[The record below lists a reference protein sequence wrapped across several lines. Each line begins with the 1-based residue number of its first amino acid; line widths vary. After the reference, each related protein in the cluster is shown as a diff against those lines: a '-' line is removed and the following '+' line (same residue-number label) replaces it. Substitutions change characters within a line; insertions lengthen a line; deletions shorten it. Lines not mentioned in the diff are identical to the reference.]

1 MATHSERMLPILK
14 KSAINNNINLEI
26 FGGGKKW
33 KNYGNKLSEIIKYI
47 SDIPDNEIIFF
58 VDAYDTLILAPENI
72 ILERYNNL
80 NNSIEDKNK
89 KDLIFSNGRNFIKY
103 MPSLL
108 LEINS
113 GLFIGKS
120 KKMKGVFN
128 NIKNKYTLDNE
139 GSCDVILEDFKD
151 YLYIDNNYELFYNYY
166 FDGFLQRIFTKQEN
180 IKNIKVANKKLI
192 IYENNKNTYP
202 IAIHFPKNS
211 MNKKLIRQLGYNYT
225 ENMENSVNYVLKDYF
240 KHYHEYIVKY
250 IILVVLILFIIKKL
264 II

>member
-1 MATHSERMLPILK
+1 MATHNERMLPILK

-33 KNYGNKLSEIIKYI
+33 KNYGNKLSEIINYI

-80 NNSIEDKNK
+80 NNSIKDKNK

-103 MPSLL
+103 FPSLL

-120 KKMKGVFN
+120 KKMKEVFN
-128 NIKNKYTLDNE
+128 NIKNKYNLDKE
-139 GSCDVILEDFKD
+139 GSCDVILENFKD
-151 YLYIDNNYELFYNYY
+151 KLYIDNNYELFYNYY
-166 FDGFLQRIFTKQEN
+166 FDGFLQKIFTKQEH
-180 IKNIKVANKKLI
+180 IKNINVVDKKLTI
-192 IYENNKNTYP
+192 KENNKNTYP

-211 MNKKLIRQLGYNYT
+211 MNKKLISKLGYKYN
-225 ENMENSVNYVLKDYF
+225 ENMGNTFYYVVKDYF
-240 KHYHEYIVKY
+240 KHYNEYVFKY
-250 IILVVLILFIIKKL
+250 ILLFIFVIFMIKKL